1 VNREKTLSRLAVFL
15 IRLHFSTLRLRF
27 DDHIGFTT
35 GRYRKPVI
43 MCFWHNRILGITLC
57 HMRKYPHGK
66 RPGVT
71 VLTSPS
77 KDGEIIAG
85 VAQGFGMG
93 SVRGSSSRRG
103 STALRELVS
112 LVESGGDIAVTP
124 DGPRGPRYVLG
135 PGAILL
141 AQTTGA
147 VLAPVHARYSR
158 CFRMKTWDGFI
169 IPWPF
174 STVTVTVDEMIPVP
188 RDLTEEQFEATR
200 LRLENQLKA
209 DTEQ

>member
-1 VNREKTLSRLAVFL
+1 
-15 IRLHFSTLRLRF
+15 
-27 DDHIGFTT
+27 
-35 GRYRKPVI
+35 
-43 MCFWHNRILGITLC
+43 
-57 HMRKYPHGK
+57 
-66 RPGVT
+66 
-71 VLTSPS
+71 
-77 KDGEIIAG
+77 
-85 VAQGFGMG
+85 
-93 SVRGSSSRRG
+93 
-103 STALRELVS
+103 VS